1 MLLIY
6 ICIVEGQVWRDPIGF
21 FEAGAASA
29 YGIVE
34 LGVDS
39 SFWWSTRSI
48 DANSRSIGSRGRSLT
63 TFTKLEL
70 FLTTYLPTSMWTF
83 FTLNEGKNGHLGQ
96 KWTFLDHLP
105 TSFCPRSYWTAP
117 RQGKRE
123 RRPWKPLDTSKTGR
137 QSGMP
142 DYYVLLVNS
151 ALRRTLLHFSNK
163 LGNNSLPRGN
173 SQTR

>member
-70 FLTTYLPTSMWTF
+70 FWPPTYLPPRGHFSPWTRVKMDI
-83 FTLNEGKNGHLGQ
+83 LDKNGHFWTTYQPHFVHVVIERPLG
-96 KWTFLDHLP
+96 
-105 TSFCPRSYWTAP
+105 R
-117 RQGKRE
+117 GRE
-123 RRPWKPLDTSKTGR
+123 RGGHENRWTLAKRAGKAACRTTT
-137 QSGMP
+137 
-142 DYYVLLVNS
+142 YYYSTQLSVEPCCIS
-151 ALRRTLLHFSNK
+151 AIN
-163 LGNNSLPRGN
+163 
-173 SQTR
+173 